1 MRILYVMPDAVGH
14 DGVGEY
20 QQALYQDLEDMG
32 VEVERLTGNVTVNQ
46 IYRLLRRGRFDTLIW
61 FGGSDVQGNFIVK
74 GDSLLPEE
82 VAQLAKFGI
91 RLAVY
96 MACLSEV
103 SAKMTNAVN
112 EQIHV
117 IASGARIEARPAYL
131 FASSF
136 LTKIIDGADV
146 HSAFRF
152 AEPPHNVSDFMYWP
166 ASMQTQDDRDA
177 QIEYLKAELTKIL
190 VRLGDLEVAV
200 RKMREGQ
207 TFTVDRSQAALVV
220 IAMIMV
226 GILFFLFVR
235 QGG

>member
-1 MRILYVMPDAVGH
+1 
-14 DGVGEY
+14 
-20 QQALYQDLEDMG
+20 
-32 VEVERLTGNVTVNQ
+32 
-46 IYRLLRRGRFDTLIW
+46 
-61 FGGSDVQGNFIVK
+61 
-74 GDSLLPEE
+74 
-82 VAQLAKFGI
+82 
-91 RLAVY
+91 

-226 GILFFLFVR
+226 GISFLLCKAADSSSDARVAMLYAICAGIFNAASIGDLPWQWAPGPALDYRHPHDDGHGDPHHRHLLLRSKGVIR
-235 QGG
+235 RYDPVDSGACECAVWP